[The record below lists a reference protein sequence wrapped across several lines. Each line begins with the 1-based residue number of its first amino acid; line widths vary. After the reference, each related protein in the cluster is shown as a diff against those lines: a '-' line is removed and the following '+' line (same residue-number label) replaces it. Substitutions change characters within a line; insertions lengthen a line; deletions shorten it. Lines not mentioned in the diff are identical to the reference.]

1 MPKISI
7 SYRRADSEA
16 MTGRIFDRLIAHYGK
31 DAIFRDIDDIPLG
44 IDFRQHINETLLK
57 TNILLAIVGPE
68 WLGRRGEA
76 DRMAEEAD
84 PVRVEIETAL
94 RRRVPIIPVLIGNTK
109 MPTDEQLPPGM
120 KDFAFRNAVKVD
132 TGLDFD
138 YHMDRL
144 IRAMDVI
151 FEKKSPPSAEKK
163 IPSPPSVK
171 SPAQQTADAPATPSS
186 KSHKIPAS
194 FVGALSFDRGTKDKP
209 PAAPS
214 EAAAT
219 AAPTP
224 AWMRLVWPANRNGRI
239 VRAAAAGVV
248 VIVAAVVI
256 FSSGGGALMTDS
268 GKPLLALSAHSA
280 PVTSVAYSANSRM
293 LVSGSLDRSVR
304 IWDADSGQNSRTLQG
319 DPGAVSSV
327 AFLPDGHRV
336 VSASLYG
343 DIDIWNADTGRQILP
358 IQSASNVSW
367 VSSPSVR
374 SIAMSP
380 DGSRLASA
388 SGGANPAVT
397 IWSGTTGNPLG
408 VFRPRSRDEEFH
420 SVAFAPDGKTVIAG
434 TKTGTVYVW
443 DTLAGKL
450 LHTLTDHAGEVMS
463 VAISPDGR
471 RLAAGG
477 DGNAVTVWNA
487 TTGQF
492 AHSVTSG
499 SNVVDS
505 VAFSPDG
512 RLLAVGGSDAIVEL
526 FDAESGRLMGSLRGH
541 SKAVRTLAF
550 SPDGKRLAAGSD
562 DNTIDVWA
570 VR

>member
-76 DRMAEEAD
+76 ERMVEEAD

-151 FEKKSPPSAEKK
+151 LEKKSPPSAEKK
-163 IPSPPSVK
+163 IPSPPGGK
-171 SPAQQTADAPATPSS
+171 SAAPQTPDVPAASTS
-186 KSHKIPAS
+186 KSHKIPGAL
-194 FVGALSFDRGTKDKP
+194 VGALSFDRAKNKPSADASGT
-209 PAAPS
+209 
-214 EAAAT
+214 AAT
-219 AAPTP
+219 PVSTP
-224 AWMRLVWPANRNGRI
+224 GLMTLLWPPSRNGRI
-239 VRAAAAGVV
+239 VRAAVAGLIVV
-248 VIVAAVVI
+248 AVAVLV
-256 FSSGGGALMTDS
+256 FSGGGGALMTDN
-268 GKPLLALSAHSA
+268 GKPLLSLSAHNA
-280 PVTSVAYSANSRM
+280 PVTAVAYSANSRM

-304 IWDADSGQNSRTLQG
+304 IWDADSGQTFRTLQG

-327 AFLPDGHRV
+327 AFLPDGHRI

-374 SIAMSP
+374 SLAISP

-408 VFRPRSRDEEFH
+408 VFRPHSRDEEFH
-420 SVAFAPDGKTVIAG
+420 SVAFAPDGKTVAAG

-450 LHTLTDHAGEVMS
+450 LHMLTDHGGEVMS
-463 VAISPDGR
+463 VAISPDGK

-487 TTGQF
+487 ATGRSRSRRTADCSRSAAVMPSSNFLMPMVVSAWDRF
-492 AHSVTSG
+492 AGT
-499 SNVVDS
+499 
-505 VAFSPDG
+505 PKP
-512 RLLAVGGSDAIVEL
+512 
-526 FDAESGRLMGSLRGH
+526 SGRWHFR
-541 SKAVRTLAF
+541 RTASTSRPAATTTPSTFGWSGKTSALAF
-550 SPDGKRLAAGSD
+550 GS
-562 DNTIDVWA
+562 
-570 VR
+570 